1 MLILN
6 IQINGG
12 GVDFVAGEVR
22 NIPVEI
28 IVLNGIRS
36 IMRQRDAT
44 VTGKKKTKTKNF
56 TRSKVSGE
64 LSIYTSQPEM
74 SWPVW
79 SVPVFQS
86 KCERVCLFLR
96 CDTTQRCG
104 ATTVKVTPSA
114 LCIQMCEHPR
124 SLLVT
129 YLHST
134 LKVKTNQAI
143 WITTAGNFHAFPR
156 HSMSQRREHRPCIK
170 LPRRVFSIPRVCCAF
185 AAHLF
190 ASTSCVWGKSISVSV
205 SLPSNIVT
213 SCFILVCPVSL
224 LTSLPYD
231 YLSLIV

>member
-1 MLILN
+1 
-6 IQINGG
+6 
-12 GVDFVAGEVR
+12 
-22 NIPVEI
+22 
-28 IVLNGIRS
+28 
-36 IMRQRDAT
+36 MRQRDAT
-44 VTGKKKTKTKNF
+44 VTGKKKNF

-79 SVPVFQS
+79 RAPVFQS
-86 KCERVCLFLR
+86 KCERVCLLLR
-96 CDTTQRCG
+96 RDTSQRCG
-104 ATTVKVTPSA
+104 ATKVKVTPSA

-156 HSMSQRREHRPCIK
+156 RSMSRRREHRLCIQ
-170 LPRRVFSIPRVCCAF
+170 LPRHVFSIPRVCCACLRRIYSRPPRALGVNLQF
-185 AAHLF
+185 IL
-190 ASTSCVWGKSISVSV
+190 VSE

-213 SCFILVCPVSL
+213 SCFIFFCMSCLCSPSPVD
-224 LTSLPYD
+224 LPP
-231 YLSLIV
+231 L